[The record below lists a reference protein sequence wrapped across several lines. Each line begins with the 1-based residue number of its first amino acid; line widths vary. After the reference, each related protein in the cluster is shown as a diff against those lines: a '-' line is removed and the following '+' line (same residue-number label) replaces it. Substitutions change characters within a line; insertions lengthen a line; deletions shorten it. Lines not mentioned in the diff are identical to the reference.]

1 MSIHVSS
8 SVEASARRL
17 FPNLSLDQA
26 VRQMLLERAQ
36 KNLIKYQTMMRQYQ
50 DKYGID
56 FEVFRQKTI
65 SSDPSQEEE
74 QDYFD
79 WELAVTG
86 IADMQTE
93 IDQLKKSA
101 RSS

>member
-8 SVEASARRL
+8 SIEASARRL

-36 KNLIKYQTMMRQYQ
+36 KNLIKYQTMRRQYQ
-50 DKYGID
+50 DKYGMD
-56 FEVFRQKTI
+56 FEVFRQI
-65 SSDPSQEEE
+65 ILSSDPAQEEE